1 MKNLDSLFFPAC
13 ALLQKLAATAK
24 NKEEENLLEFAS
36 AQLERQWDFI
46 QNNRERQKVFMAKKR
61 KASAS

>member
-1 MKNLDSLFFPAC
+1 MKNLDSLFSPAC
-13 ALLQKLAATAK
+13 ALLQELAATAK